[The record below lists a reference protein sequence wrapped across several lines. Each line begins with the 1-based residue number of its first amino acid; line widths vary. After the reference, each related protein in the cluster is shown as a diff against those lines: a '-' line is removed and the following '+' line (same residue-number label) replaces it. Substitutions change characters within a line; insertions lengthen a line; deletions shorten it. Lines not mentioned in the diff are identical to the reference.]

1 MTQQNNPLNLEFQ
14 LSCDG
19 VQITYLTNDQDGK
32 PHFMYKDAEYD
43 RSYIGDEIRI
53 QQSEFGSLVTV
64 TLRYLP
70 DADSTT
76 ITLTV
81 PPVWV
86 RDLSES
92 VQTLAIKCL
101 HIMTMLPPSG
111 AAQSYEAILMKGSVK
126 STIFA

>member
-14 LSCDG
+14 LSDEC
-19 VQITYLTNDQDGK
+19 VQITYLTNGQDGK
-32 PHFMYKDAEYD
+32 PHFTYKDAEYD

-64 TLRYLP
+64 TLRYLA

-76 ITLTV
+76 VTLIV
-81 PPVWV
+81 PRVGV

-92 VQTLAIKCL
+92 VQTLAITCL
-101 HIMTMLPPSG
+101 NIMTMLPPPG
-111 AAQSYEAILMKGSVK
+111 AAQSYEAILLKGSVK